1 MTKFFKKN
9 ACTPLLSL
17 PFTDSIATNSSH
29 GYTILSTVSMAA
41 NLTLV
46 TAATTE
52 TTTTDSSTKTSYSPI
67 ATTPTDMIVW
77 DVGSPDLISVAIVGS
92 VFAVVLVVC
101 IILGCREKKETDPG
115 KYFEI
120 RLRSH

>member
-1 MTKFFKKN
+1 
-9 ACTPLLSL
+9 
-17 PFTDSIATNSSH
+17 
-29 GYTILSTVSMAA
+29 MAA

-52 TTTTDSSTKTSYSPI
+52 TTTTDSTKKTTSYSPI
-67 ATTPTDMIVW
+67 ATTPTDMIGW